1 MKKRNIFSRQA
12 VNFLWVLLGLGAG
25 LQFIEV
31 IWAASK
37 GYLGFFSM
45 MVVIVTEMVITGSI
59 YVIIYKF
66 LIKHVMRP
74 ENYSNILY
82 RVEVF
87 RN

>member
-45 MVVIVTEMVITGSI
+45 MVVVAVSYTHLTLPT
-59 YVIIYKF
+59 KA
-66 LIKHVMRP
+66 
-74 ENYSNILY
+74 
-82 RVEVF
+82 
-87 RN
+87 

>member
-25 LQFIEV
+25 FQFIEV

-45 MVVIVTEMVITGSI
+45 MVVIEIGRA
-59 YVIIYKF
+59 
-66 LIKHVMRP
+66 HV
-74 ENYSNILY
+74 
-82 RVEVF
+82 
-87 RN
+87 

>member
-45 MVVIVTEMVITGSI
+45 MVVVVTEIVITGSI
-59 YVIIYKF
+59 YAIIKNNQ
-66 LIKHVMRP
+66 IKD
-74 ENYSNILY
+74 E
-82 RVEVF
+82 
-87 RN
+87 

>member
-45 MVVIVTEMVITGSI
+45 MVVIVTEMVMTGSI

-66 LIKHVMRP
+66 LIKP
-74 ENYSNILY
+74 ENYSNIIY